1 MTSAATDRPGESR
14 HPSGSESAPAPDRP
28 TAQWAGLPPRE
39 DTERPYEAQDPYGPG
54 SSGYEPGSAYEP
66 EPAPYG
72 RGSAYEDAYGNGG
85 SYGSHGSYGRGGP
98 GASYGPAGSGNA
110 YGPGGSGGSYGGGVP
125 DGPGAVED
133 RAERAEATDGWRP
146 HHDSQDQATRTET
159 GQVPAHRDGH
169 APAYGP
175 GRPAAEYASDGHAA
189 YGPGGSAPSGPG
201 GDDAYAPAPDGPTAD
216 EEPRRAPENG
226 PAHAEEPTPHD
237 DPDAEAVGEWDDG
250 LIARRARDD
259 ADAAYYRAARR
270 PEAGPPLWETDTAP
284 RLGPREQAPPR
295 VATALAPSTPTA
307 PSRSGFG
314 RGLRQRLEALREL
327 VGLSRARL
335 EPGALAEPSRVL
347 DEAAARHR
355 LSLGHTVVAI
365 AGASGSGKSTLFNA
379 LAGTILS
386 EAGVRRPTTSSPMAC
401 TWAEGADGLLDRLGI
416 PPRLRRRPQRIHDT
430 GLRGLVLIDLPDH
443 DSAVAGRREQ
453 VDRLLGLVDAV
464 VWVVDPEKYADAVLH
479 ERYLRPLAGYSEVTF
494 VVLNQVDRLPGDA
507 TDQVLDDL
515 RRLLDEDGLALGE
528 HGEPGATVLPI
539 SALTGEGVGELRRRL
554 GQFVSEGG
562 AAERRLIADVDGAAE
577 RLRSVYMAKGRPG
590 LTEQARADFEDRLAD
605 AVGAVAAG
613 QAAERE
619 WLRYAELACGAPSAH
634 MRRRYEAKRT
644 AESVSAPGSV
654 SVPEPGR
661 GGAKSRFRLGGRAKG
676 AAPSDATTAGDE
688 MLPPPAQAV
697 PGERVAGE
705 AGDEAALPVPS
716 TARAIVEQA
725 VRTLTDEA
733 SAGLPDAWAQ
743 SVREAAARGGTRL
756 PDALDQAAAAQA
768 AGTARPAGPGWWRI
782 ASTLQGLLL
791 AVQVLCALWLVASV
805 VGGPG
810 NSWILPAVLMGI
822 GVVGGP
828 ALAWCCRAAARGPA
842 RRYGQD
848 AERRLRGA
856 AASCGRARVL
866 EPVAAELLR
875 YRELRD
881 QYLVAAGGPSH
892 TTLL

>member
-1 MTSAATDRPGESR
+1 MD
-14 HPSGSESAPAPDRP
+14 P
-28 TAQWAGLPPRE
+28 TP
-39 DTERPYEAQDPYGPG
+39 
-54 SSGYEPGSAYEP
+54 
-66 EPAPYG
+66 
-72 RGSAYEDAYGNGG
+72 
-85 SYGSHGSYGRGGP
+85 
-98 GASYGPAGSGNA
+98 
-110 YGPGGSGGSYGGGVP
+110 
-125 DGPGAVED
+125 
-133 RAERAEATDGWRP
+133 RAE
-146 HHDSQDQATRTET
+146 S
-159 GQVPAHRDGH
+159 GQVPAHRDGS

-175 GRPAAEYASDGHAA
+175 GAYGPSGADLYGSGGVGEHRPSGAPGYGPGTPAP
-189 YGPGGSAPSGPG
+189 YGPGGTYAPGGHGGTYAPGGPG
-201 GDDAYAPAPDGPTAD
+201 ETYVPGGPGETYAPGGPGETYAPDDPPSAD
-216 EEPRRAPENG
+216 EEPRRAPEREQG
-226 PAHAEEPTPHD
+226 HGEEPASHD

-250 LIARRARDD
+250 LIARRARDE
-259 ADAAYYRAARR
+259 ADTAYYRAARR
-270 PEAGPPLWETDTAP
+270 PEAGPPLWETEKVP
-284 RLGPREQAPPR
+284 RLGPRQETAPR
-295 VATALAPSTPTA
+295 VTTAFSPGTPTA

-314 RGLRQRLEALREL
+314 RGLRRRLEAMREL

-335 EPGALAEPSRVL
+335 EPGTLAEPSRVL
-347 DEAAARHR
+347 EEAAARHR
-355 LSLGHTVVAI
+355 LSLAHTVVAI
-365 AGASGSGKSTLFNA
+365 AGSSGSGKSTLFNA

-401 TWAEGADGLLDRLGI
+401 TWSEGAEGLLDRLGI
-416 PPRLRRRPQRIHDT
+416 PPRLRRRPQRIHDS

-443 DSAVAGRREQ
+443 DSAVSGRREQ

-528 HGEPGATVLPI
+528 HGEPGAAVLPV

-562 AAERRLIADVDGAAE
+562 AAERRLVADVDGAAD

-590 LTEQARADFEDRLAD
+590 LTERARADFEDRLAD

-619 WLRYAELACGAPSAH
+619 WLRYAELACGAPSVR
-634 MRRRYEAKRT
+634 MWRRFEAKR
-644 AESVSAPGSV
+644 SPQ
-654 SVPEPGR
+654 
-661 GGAKSRFRLGGRAKG
+661 GGAGKSRFRFGGRVKDSTSA
-676 AAPSDATTAGDE
+676 DVT
-688 MLPPPAQAV
+688 
-697 PGERVAGE
+697 VAGGE
-705 AGDEAALPVPS
+705 VLQSRAPAPVPAPGAGAGGAFGDEAAPPVPS

-725 VRTLTDEA
+725 VRTLADEA

-756 PDALDQAAAAQA
+756 PEALDQSAAEQA

-791 AVQVLCALWLVASV
+791 AVQVLCGLWLVASV

-810 NSWILPAVLMGI
+810 NSWILPAVLMGA
-822 GVVGGP
+822 GGVGGP
-828 ALAWCCRAAARGPA
+828 VLAWCCRAAARGPA

>member
-1 MTSAATDRPGESR
+1 MTAVTSAATDRPGEPR
-14 HPSGSESAPAPDRP
+14 HPSGSAPASDADADSARP
-28 TAQWAGLPPRE
+28 TERWAGLPRRE
-39 DTERPYEAQDPYGPG
+39 DAERSYEAQDAYGQGPV
-54 SSGYEPGSAYEP
+54 YEPGRPYEPRSYEP
-66 EPAPYG
+66 EAAPYG
-72 RGSAYEDAYGNGG
+72 RGSAYESGA
-85 SYGSHGSYGRGGP
+85 SYANHGSY
-98 GASYGPAGSGNA
+98 
-110 YGPGGSGGSYGGGVP
+110 GSGGSYGGGGAY
-125 DGPGAVED
+125 GPGVVED
-133 RAERAEATDGWRP
+133 RAERADAADRWQP
-146 HHDSQDQATRTET
+146 HHAPQDPAPRTES
-159 GQVPAHRDGH
+159 GQVPAHRDGSV
-169 APAYGP
+169 PAYGP
-175 GRPAAEYASDGHAA
+175 GGAAEYGPRAAEYGPDGHALHGPGGADGQAPCDAPAAE
-189 YGPGGSAPSGPG
+189 
-201 GDDAYAPAPDGPTAD
+201 
-216 EEPRRAPENG
+216 EEPRRAPSHEQ
-226 PAHAEEPTPHD
+226 AHGAESASHD
-237 DPDAEAVGEWDDG
+237 DLDAEAVGEWDDG

-259 ADAAYYRAARR
+259 ADTAYYRAARR
-270 PEAGPPLWETDTAP
+270 PEAGPPLWETDNAP
-284 RLGPREQAPPR
+284 GPGPREQASPR
-295 VATALAPSTPTA
+295 VATALMPGTPTA
-307 PSRSGFG
+307 PTRSGFS

-347 DEAAARHR
+347 EEAAARHR
-355 LSLGHTVVAI
+355 LSLDHTVVAI

-401 TWAEGADGLLDRLGI
+401 TWSEGADGLLDRLGI
-416 PPRLRRRPQRIHDT
+416 PPRLRRRPQRVHDT

-464 VWVVDPEKYADAVLH
+464 VWVADPEKYADAVLH

-528 HGEPGATVLPI
+528 HGEPGATVLPV

-562 AAERRLIADVDGAAE
+562 AAERRLVADIDGAAD

-634 MRRRYEAKRT
+634 MRRRYDAKRST
-644 AESVSAPGSV
+644 EGNGVKSRLPWPGRIKGSAPV
-654 SVPEPGR
+654 
-661 GGAKSRFRLGGRAKG
+661 G
-676 AAPSDATTAGDE
+676 AAVTDGE
-688 MLPPPAQAV
+688 VLPPVQAS
-697 PGERVAGE
+697 RGE
-705 AGDEAALPVPS
+705 AAAGALGDEAAPLVPS

-810 NSWILPAVLMGI
+810 NSWILPAVLMGV
-822 GVVGGP
+822 GVTGGP
-828 ALAWCCRAAARGPA
+828 LLAWCCRAAARGPA